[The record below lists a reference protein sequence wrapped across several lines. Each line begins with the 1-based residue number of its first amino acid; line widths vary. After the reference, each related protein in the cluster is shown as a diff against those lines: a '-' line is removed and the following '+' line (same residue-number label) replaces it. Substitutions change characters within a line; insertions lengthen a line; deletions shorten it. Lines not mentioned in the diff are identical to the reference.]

1 MTAAASS
8 RAPFLGWH
16 PWLLHQRRLGVR
28 VEMVSEP
35 RLVAALPHALRAP
48 PAPAAAAAAAFLS
61 QGIRP
66 RWRHPLVAA

>member
-1 MTAAASS
+1 
-8 RAPFLGWH
+8 
-16 PWLLHQRRLGVR
+16 VR